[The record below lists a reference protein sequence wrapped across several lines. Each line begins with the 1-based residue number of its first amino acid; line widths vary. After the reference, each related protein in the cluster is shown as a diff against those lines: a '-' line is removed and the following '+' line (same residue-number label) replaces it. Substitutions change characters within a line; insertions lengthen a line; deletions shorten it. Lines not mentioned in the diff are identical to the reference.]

1 MAQSKLV
8 TGKFEDEKTNRPL
21 DELEVT
27 IVNRAT
33 KKQFTVETDEEGVFK
48 FNNIPFGKCELVITD
63 KDYNKKSFPFELT
76 EIHKDN
82 FTFNMEQ
89 AFTASLKVSWM
100 FNWGDKEAKNAKGK
114 TYIKEHYWSHFTG
127 KILLGLYGL
136 CLLLILFYSIL
147 QLSLAVAYVRKRKGK
162 YIYNPFS
169 FNGRIDRKDF
179 ILSFIIFL
187 ILSSSINYISTY
199 LININYIVLVLI
211 NLLPTYYL
219 IAQSAKRC
227 HDLNQSGWFQLI
239 PFYSI
244 YLLVAKGNQN
254 DNKYGLSIY
263 LDTNDI
269 SKSPIFD
276 PATTPKVTVQLPMF
290 NELYVADRIIETIA
304 AFDYPS
310 DKLQIQVLDDSTDET
325 KDVIAKKVA
334 EVAARGINIQ
344 HIHRVDRTGY
354 KAGALD
360 AAMDRVEGEFICI
373 FDADFVPEP
382 DFLQRVMPYFQNDK
396 IGVVQ
401 TRWGH
406 INKDYSVL
414 TELQAFGLNGHFAI
428 EQGGRNAAGHYI
440 NFNGTGG
447 VWRKKCIEDAG
458 GWEHDTLT
466 EDLDLSYRAQM
477 KGWKFQYLED
487 VIAPAELPITM
498 SALKSQQHRWMK
510 GGAECFIKMRRRLL
524 TTKGVHFADRVHGL
538 AHLFN
543 SSVFIFILILSLL
556 SLPILHIKD
565 SFSDLNYILQYMA
578 LFIVST
584 VFLMFYYWNAYRDKT
599 ANTFTSFFRFVG
611 RFFQFLIVSMG
622 LSLSNSVAVL
632 EGYFGIK
639 SSFVRTPKFNV
650 AKKGE
655 FTGNKYDKKSLSIIN
670 IGEGVLMVVFGF
682 TAVNRAIYGDLG
694 MVPFH
699 LMLAIGYG
707 LVFFYTIKEVRES
720 R

>member
-1 MAQSKLV
+1 MFRLTVVLLVTAVFSFNSIAQTKLV
-8 TGKFEDEKTNRPL
+8 KGKFVDQRTKRPIAEMELTIRNKQTGKTVVTETNDEGIFE
-21 DELEVT
+21 
-27 IVNRAT
+27 
-33 KKQFTVETDEEGVFK
+33 FK
-48 FNNIPFGKCELVITD
+48 NVPFGKNELIISD
-63 KDYNKKSFPFELT
+63 KDYTKQTYPLELLADV
-76 EIHKDN
+76 HADN
-82 FTFNMEQ
+82 YTYNMEDP
-89 AFTASLKVSWM
+89 FTASLKVSWM
-100 FNWGDKEAKNAKGK
+100 FNWGDRQVKNKVGKEV
-114 TYIKEHYWSHFTG
+114 IQEHYWSHFTG
-127 KILLGLYGL
+127 KVVLVLYGL
-136 CLLLILFYSIL
+136 CLFLIFIYSVL
-147 QLSLAVAYVRKRKGK
+147 QLSLAIAYIRNRKNVANRKTPDF
-162 YIYNPFS
+162 NPE
-169 FNGRIDRKDF
+169 
-179 ILSFIIFL
+179 
-187 ILSSSINYISTY
+187 TA
-199 LININYIVLVLI
+199 
-211 NLLPTYYL
+211 PM
-219 IAQSAKRC
+219 
-227 HDLNQSGWFQLI
+227 
-239 PFYSI
+239 
-244 YLLVAKGNQN
+244 
-254 DNKYGLSIY
+254 
-263 LDTNDI
+263 
-269 SKSPIFD
+269 
-276 PATTPKVTVQLPMF
+276 VTVQLPMF
-290 NELYVADRIIETIA
+290 NELYVAERIIETCA
-304 AFDYPS
+304 AFDYPK

-344 HIHRVDRTGY
+344 HVHRVDRTGY

-360 AAMDRVEGEFICI
+360 AAMDQVQGEFIAI

-382 DFLQRVMPYFQNDK
+382 DFLKKTMPYFQNEK

-406 INKDYSVL
+406 INKDYSLL

-428 EQGGRNAAGHYI
+428 EQGGRNAAGHFI

-477 KGWKFQYLED
+477 KGWKFQYLEE
-487 VIAPAELPITM
+487 VVAPAELPITM

-510 GGAECFIKMRRRLL
+510 GGAECFIKMWKRLL
-524 TTKGVHFADRVHGL
+524 TAKDVRFSDRVHGMS
-538 AHLFN
+538 HLFN
-543 SSVFIFILILSLL
+543 SSVFIFILTVSILSL
-556 SLPILHIKD
+556 PVLHIKD
-565 SFSDLNYILQYMA
+565 SFSDLNRVLQFMA
-578 LFIVST
+578 IFIVST
-584 VFLMFYYWNAYRDKT
+584 VFLMVYYWNAYRDKT
-599 ANTFTSFFRFVG
+599 SNTFGSFFRFVG

-622 LSLSNSVAVL
+622 LSLSNTVAVL

-655 FTGNKYDKKSLSIIN
+655 FKGNKYDKKSLSIIN

>member
-1 MAQSKLV
+1 MFRLTVVLLVTAVFSFNSFAQTKLV
-8 TGKFEDEKTNRPL
+8 KGKFVDQRTKRPIAEMELTIRNKQTGKTVVTETNDEGIFE
-21 DELEVT
+21 
-27 IVNRAT
+27 
-33 KKQFTVETDEEGVFK
+33 FK
-48 FNNIPFGKCELVITD
+48 NVPFGKSELIISD
-63 KDYNKKSFPFELT
+63 KDYTKQTYPLELLADV
-76 EIHKDN
+76 HADN
-82 FTFNMEQ
+82 YTYNMEDP
-89 AFTASLKVSWM
+89 FTASLKVSWM
-100 FNWGDKEAKNAKGK
+100 FNWGDRQVKNKAGKEV
-114 TYIKEHYWSHFTG
+114 IQEHYWSHFTG
-127 KILLGLYGL
+127 KVVLVLYGL
-136 CLLLILFYSIL
+136 CLFLIFIYSVL
-147 QLSLAVAYVRKRKGK
+147 QLSLAIAYIRNRKNVANRKTPHF
-162 YIYNPFS
+162 NPE
-169 FNGRIDRKDF
+169 
-179 ILSFIIFL
+179 
-187 ILSSSINYISTY
+187 TA
-199 LININYIVLVLI
+199 
-211 NLLPTYYL
+211 PM
-219 IAQSAKRC
+219 
-227 HDLNQSGWFQLI
+227 
-239 PFYSI
+239 
-244 YLLVAKGNQN
+244 
-254 DNKYGLSIY
+254 
-263 LDTNDI
+263 
-269 SKSPIFD
+269 
-276 PATTPKVTVQLPMF
+276 VTVQLPMF
-290 NELYVADRIIETIA
+290 NELYVAERIIETCA
-304 AFDYPS
+304 AFDYPK

-344 HIHRVDRTGY
+344 HVHRVDRTGY

-360 AAMDRVEGEFICI
+360 AAMDQVQGEFIAI

-382 DFLQRVMPYFQNDK
+382 DFLKKTMPYFQNEK

-406 INKDYSVL
+406 INKDYSLL

-428 EQGGRNAAGHYI
+428 EQGGRNAAGHFI

-477 KGWKFQYLED
+477 KGWKFQYLEE
-487 VIAPAELPITM
+487 VVAPAELPITM

-510 GGAECFIKMRRRLL
+510 GGAECFIKMWKRLL
-524 TTKGVHFADRVHGL
+524 TAKDVRFSDRVHGMS
-538 AHLFN
+538 HLFN
-543 SSVFIFILILSLL
+543 SSVFIFILTVSILSL
-556 SLPILHIKD
+556 PVLHIKD
-565 SFSDLNYILQYMA
+565 SFSDLNRVLQFMA
-578 LFIVST
+578 IFIVST
-584 VFLMFYYWNAYRDKT
+584 VFLMVYYWNAYRDKT
-599 ANTFTSFFRFVG
+599 ANTFGSFFRFVG

-622 LSLSNSVAVL
+622 LSLSNTVAVL

-655 FTGNKYDKKSLSIIN
+655 FKGNKYDKKSLSIIN